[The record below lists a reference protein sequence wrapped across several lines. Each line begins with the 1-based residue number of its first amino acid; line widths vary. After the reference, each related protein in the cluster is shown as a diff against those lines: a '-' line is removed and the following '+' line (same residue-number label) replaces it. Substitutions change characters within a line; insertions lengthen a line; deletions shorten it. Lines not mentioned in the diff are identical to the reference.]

1 MKIIAFVTER
11 ESVRSILEHV
21 GEPADPPPVSPARGP
36 PQGELGLGQ
45 APGHDPEDEDQ
56 SLGLPDDHWA

>member
-21 GEPADPPPVSPARGP
+21 GEPSEPPLASPARGP
-36 PQGELGLGQ
+36 PPGEFDLGQ
-45 APGHDPEDEDQ
+45 VTGHDPEDEEQ
-56 SLGLPDDHWA
+56 SQGLPDDHWA